1 MIERL
6 EQRCLLSAG
15 IKGSVVVQTGDGDQA
30 LAGVT
35 VFLDADNDGVMDSG
49 EVSVVS
55 DATGTYEFT
64 NLAPG
69 LYRVREVVPR
79 EHDLISFKPQVE
91 VEDTF
96 IGNGG
101 TLINVHYW
109 KINGTAG
116 PDVITAGVDPLG
128 AKVTVNGVAEVRSL
142 SGLTGLQI
150 RAKGGNDQITID
162 SQLQILTK
170 IFADSGNDIVTG
182 GGGPDSIV
190 GGRGA
195 DLLKGGGG
203 DDSIFGQGEADRI
216 YAGNG
221 DDSVDGGSGANLI
234 HGGAGDDDISAGSGA
249 AAGRAT
255 VYGDAGN
262 DSIMGSQRN
271 DLILGGA
278 GDDALDGWLGS
289 DKLYGGDG
297 KDRIDSTD
305 RGDRDLVD
313 GGAGRDMAWID
324 WRDDLLGIEKVLE
337 VWRP

>member
-6 EQRCLLSAG
+6 EQRWLLSAG
-15 IKGSVVVQTGDGDQA
+15 VKGSVILRSANGDVP

-35 VFLDADNDGVMDSG
+35 VFLDADDDGVMDSG
-49 EVSVVS
+49 ELSVVS

-69 LYRVREVVPR
+69 VYRVREVVPP
-79 EHDLISFKPQVE
+79 EHDLISFKEQVE

-109 KINGTAG
+109 KINGSAG
-116 PDVITAGVDPLG
+116 RDVIRAVVDPLG

-142 SGLTGLQI
+142 AGLSGLQI
-150 RAKGGNDQITID
+150 RAKGGNDRITID
-162 SQLQILTK
+162 GQLTIPTK
-170 IFADSGNDIVTG
+170 IFADIGNDIVTG
-182 GGGPDSIV
+182 GGGADSIV

-195 DLLKGGGG
+195 DVLNGGGG
-203 DDSIFGQGEADRI
+203 NDSIFGQGEADRI
-216 YAGNG
+216 YGGNG
-221 DDSVDGGSGANLI
+221 NDFIEGGSGANVI
-234 HGGAGDDDISAGSGA
+234 RGGAGDDDIFSGSGV
-249 AAGRAT
+249 AAGRTT
-255 VYGDAGN
+255 VYGEAGN
-262 DSIMGSQRN
+262 DTIMGSQRA
-271 DLILGGA
+271 DLLFGGA
-278 GDDALDGWLGS
+278 GDDALEGWLGN

-297 KDRIDSTD
+297 KDRLNSRD

-313 GGAGRDMAWID
+313 GGAARDMAWVD